1 MKNKNNTKFE
11 KTFLNRGYL
20 VEKVE
25 DSKSL
30 NYINNVIQKKIQK
43 LLKPK
48 KQLTSIIYIK

>member
-30 NYINNVIQKKIQK
+30 NYINNVIQKKYK
-43 LLKPK
+43 N
-48 KQLTSIIYIK
+48 Y

>member
-30 NYINNVIQKKIQK
+30 NYINNVNTKKNTKIIKNQKNN
-43 LLKPK
+43 
-48 KQLTSIIYIK
+48 